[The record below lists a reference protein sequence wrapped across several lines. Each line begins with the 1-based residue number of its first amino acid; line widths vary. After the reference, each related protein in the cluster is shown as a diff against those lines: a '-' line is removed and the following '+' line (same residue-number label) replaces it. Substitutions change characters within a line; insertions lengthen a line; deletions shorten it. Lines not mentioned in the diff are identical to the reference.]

1 MNYPSSFSLRI
12 IQLDANEEDIPL
24 GFVPGTFDE
33 QDPKF
38 ADNRSKHKNDPVT
51 MKKLRDKAASKSK
64 KSSSKASKKKFD
76 DFGRSRLP
84 KHSYKN
90 IQPTTEEVS
99 RLNLSFSEDFEIFDP
114 ITSASTSVARTLKGT
129 TDEFQQRVG
138 TIAEEFDDFCTI
150 SPRKILIKVG
160 FASPVS
166 PDQHL
171 KRRKIV
177 MFQQDSPAVMDDDTS
192 GRNYP
197 SAEKMAELVTLI
209 SKIPVEVVKA
219 LKNEENKQSQEE
231 KIDEQQQ
238 SQEDGFKKQESS
250 YKEDMHHEDYAK
262 GSLNDIKESRD
273 EESNKQHI
281 LEEQQL
287 LDVNAADKEA
297 GREDDLKNEDCSD
310 LKTLEDVNTTAKEDG
325 HEVDLKNQECTDMED
340 VHDEVGGTIIDSI
353 QVAVD
358 TILFGLSTPSTTKS
372 LDVGASNKM
381 TESQWDLPDC
391 QIPPDFPDAQVREL
405 EVSKAKT
412 LAKKERKKSRILRSL
427 YISKYGCGSKY
438 VGDFD
443 KEEKL
448 KYAIDRDCGIFV
460 CAYAEILSEGLQV
473 HSCRFDV
480 ASQRARNAS
489 LQWHYGVEKTNEGYM
504 SDNGD
509 PPRPRKSRH

>member
-76 DFGRSRLP
+76 DFGRPRLP
-84 KHSYKN
+84 KHLYKN

-99 RLNLSFSEDFEIFDP
+99 RLNLSFSKDFEIFDP
-114 ITSASTSVARTLKGT
+114 ITSASTSVARTLKRT
-129 TDEFQQRVG
+129 TDEFQQRVD
-138 TIAEEFDDFCTI
+138 TIVEEFVK
-150 SPRKILIKVG
+150 RK
-160 FASPVS
+160 
-166 PDQHL
+166 
-171 KRRKIV
+171 R
-177 MFQQDSPAVMDDDTS
+177 MQQTKEKLVCSNFNIIIMDKLVCLLRVTS
-192 GRNYP
+192 TNLFLDLPHSQKGLLNQ

-209 SKIPVEVVKA
+209 SKISVEVVKA
-219 LKNEENKQSQEE
+219 LKNEENKQSQ
-231 KIDEQQQ
+231 
-238 SQEDGFKKQESS
+238 
-250 YKEDMHHEDYAK
+250 
-262 GSLNDIKESRD
+262 
-273 EESNKQHI
+273 
-281 LEEQQL
+281 
-287 LDVNAADKEA
+287 DVNAADKEA

-310 LKTLEDVNTTAKEDG
+310 LKTLED
-325 HEVDLKNQECTDMED
+325 EVS
-340 VHDEVGGTIIDSI
+340 GTITDSI
-353 QVAVD
+353 QAAVD

-381 TESQWDLPDC
+381 TESQWDLPDR
-391 QIPPDFPDAQVREL
+391 QIPPDFPDAQVRKL
-405 EVSKAKT
+405 ETLKAKT
-412 LAKKERKKSRILRSL
+412 PVKKERKKSRVLRSP
-427 YISKYGCGSKY
+427 YISKYGCVSKD
-438 VGDFD
+438 VGDSD

-448 KYAIDRDCGIFV
+448 KYAFDGDCGIFV
-460 CAYAEILSEGLQV
+460 CAYAEILSEELQV

-489 LQWHYGVEKTNEGYM
+489 LLWYYGVEKANEGYM